1 VNRELL
7 FTTLRNVILAG
18 AYVYGVSQ
26 LMFYGEHL
34 FDQSI
39 NQSLIP
45 FAMLLLFALSVT
57 IVGSLVL
64 GQAVLYFLENK
75 KSESLRSAAYSISW
89 LFLITLVVFVTMA
102 IIK

>member
-1 VNRELL
+1 MNRELL